1 MRVHIDKKIREHTL
15 LQAIA
20 RTNRVKKGKKRG
32 YIVDYIG
39 LTENLTEAL
48 TLYAAAD
55 EAQELALGLKS
66 IASEVPVLEE
76 RYQRLLQ
83 LFAAHGVKDI
93 EAFAQGKLSGV
104 EADASVVHEA
114 VKLLK
119 DEKISQTR
127 LLRMAK
133 CQPARS
139 RK

>member
-1 MRVHIDKKIREHTL
+1 M
-15 LQAIA
+15 
-20 RTNRVKKGKKRG
+20 KKGKKRG

-66 IASEVPVLEE
+66 ITSEVPVLEE

-119 DEKISQTR
+119 DEKQRRKLLDDLREMHQQSEDLLEELHQATCR
-127 LLRMAK
+127 LLDLQVR
-133 CQPARS
+133 QSGRQ
-139 RK
+139 